1 MYSHSAKLDYTGTR
15 TKDGFIDWVSRK
27 AGSMSISV
35 SDCESVVAR
44 TKDGTLALNYFGT
57 LQGDLYDAFVKAAWN
72 QSIND
77 RFTFYHTSDTS
88 CIEKFGLAAGS
99 SSGVSLTR
107 AFDDSPVPYSGD
119 ASESAIV
126 AFAKKHAIPQLI
138 NFSDEYIEPIFAD
151 GNPAVI
157 LMTE

>member
-1 MYSHSAKLDYTGTR
+1 
-15 TKDGFIDWVSRK
+15 
-27 AGSMSISV
+27 MSISV
-35 SDCESVVAR
+35 SDCESVVSR

-57 LQGDLYDAFVKAAWN
+57 LQGSLYDAFVKAAWN

-77 RFTFYHTSDTS
+77 RFTFYHTTDTS
-88 CIEKFGLAAGS
+88 CIEKFGLPAGS
-99 SSGVSLTR
+99 TSGVSLTR
-107 AFDDSPVPYSGD
+107 AFDESPLPFPSSGD